1 MVSVRLGGGA
11 PATALHIAVR
21 VVRSGPARKTA
32 IPTDLGSAWGARVPS
47 ALSISNLVRHG
58 KRRHRAARFG
68 FMASMR
74 SLPPSR
80 TRRGDCAGWC

>member
-1 MVSVRLGGGA
+1 MVSVRLAGGA
-11 PATALHIAVR
+11 PGTALPIVGQA
-21 VVRSGPARKTA
+21 VRSGLARKTA
-32 IPTDLGSAWGARVPS
+32 IPTGLGSAWGARVPS
-47 ALSISNLVRHG
+47 TLSISNLVRHG